1 MTNDQFIHLER
12 HQMQMHAHA
21 TIVQSLKYPETV
33 SRAAVEEARAK
44 IAAFHT
50 LAQFAQKPA
59 HDLED

>member
-1 MTNDQFIHLER
+1 MTNAKAKELER

-33 SRAAVEEARAK
+33 SRAAVEGARAK

-50 LAQFAQKPA
+50 LAQFAQKPMTD
-59 HDLED
+59 HE